1 VGRGTAGWTCK
12 AWRTRKGGGQ
22 VPSVRRLRYRPRR
35 CRRRSRISCQMA
47 IATMAGEKSAIAIVP
62 SKARIT
68 SLSVSLTNPPFL
80 KQTYPFVGIL

>member
-1 VGRGTAGWTCK
+1 
-12 AWRTRKGGGQ
+12 
-22 VPSVRRLRYRPRR
+22 
-35 CRRRSRISCQMA
+35 MA

-68 SLSVSLTNPPFL
+68 SLSVSLTNPPLL